1 MVAVN
6 AVPSVTGKM
15 AVDARSA
22 CGPSLFCDLM
32 SLDQYLAQV
41 RPGGARRARAQKDRA
56 WCSRRMCPNLF
67 ALARCDS
74 IAHLLLL
81 DFDQNDYRLYID
93 QNAETA
99 K

>member
-41 RPGGARRARAQKDRA
+41 RPGGARRARAQTEHGVHGECA
-56 WCSRRMCPNLF
+56 QTCSRWQ
-67 ALARCDS
+67 DV
-74 IAHLLLL
+74 
-81 DFDQNDYRLYID
+81 
-93 QNAETA
+93 
-99 K
+99 